1 MPKNEKSEEV
11 KHALSMPE
19 RAYPKCNVYKNAD
32 FRYNFAVPVSSFP
45 MLKNRENRHFH
56 ENRPYRLA
64 ARTQGSHPCN
74 SGSIPDGVTFCR
86 HRSDTVQK
94 RARFV

>member
-1 MPKNEKSEEV
+1 
-11 KHALSMPE
+11 MPE

-32 FRYNFAVPVSSFP
+32 FRYNFAVPVSNFP
-45 MLKNRENRHFH
+45 KLEHRENRYFH

-74 SGSIPDGVTFCR
+74 SGSIPDGVTN
-86 HRSDTVQK
+86 QK
-94 RARFV
+94 FKAKLISFFFSSKISQAKSVRFPKG

>member
-1 MPKNEKSEEV
+1 
-11 KHALSMPE
+11 MPE

-32 FRYNFAVPVSSFP
+32 FRYNFAVPVSNFP
-45 MLKNRENRHFH
+45 KLEHRENRYFH

-74 SGSIPDGVTFCR
+74 SGSIPDGVTYKDI
-86 HRSDTVQK
+86 HEHTLMYVYITQYLVKTIS
-94 RARFV
+94 A